1 MKKKVFSLAL
11 VICCLS
17 VFIASSTL
25 AYFTKEDTATNVITT
40 GKIDIE
46 LSEVTLEIDP
56 ETNTP
61 KEFENL
67 TDVMPGQEVDKI
79 VTVKNI
85 NNAQPAF
92 VRVKVE
98 PDIQLAEGVEED
110 NRDDLVV
117 EIMPLDVDLDV
128 FGVDFNFDYWT
139 FGNDGYIYYNEVLG
153 TGKETQPLFT
163 KVMFDPQMG
172 NMYQGAT
179 FTITIDAQA
188 VQAVNIKDSDGN
200 PVTQAIDVPENVWP
214 VLGAE
219 F

>member
-1 MKKKVFSLAL
+1 MSVSFS
-11 VICCLS
+11 
-17 VFIASSTL
+17 
-25 AYFTKEDTATNVITT
+25 
-40 GKIDIE
+40 
-46 LSEVTLEIDP
+46 
-56 ETNTP
+56 P

-67 TDVMPGQEVDKI
+67 TGVMPGQEVDKI

-98 PDIQLAEGVEED
+98 PDIQLAESEEED
-110 NRDDLVV
+110 NRDDLIV
-117 EIMPLDVDLDV
+117 EIVPQDVNLDV
-128 FGVDFNFDYWT
+128 FGVDFNFEHWT

-153 TGKETQPLFT
+153 TGEETQPLFT
-163 KVMFDPQMG
+163 KVMFDPLMG

-200 PVTQAIDVPENVWP
+200 LVTKAIDVPENVWP
-214 VLGAE
+214 GYGAE